1 MDMMKARVI
10 YYVYMMKARV
20 DILCVYD
27 EGQNGYDEGQ
37 SGYITCI

>member
-27 EGQNGYDEGQ
+27 GQNGY
-37 SGYITCI
+37 ITWI